1 MFVAI
6 QDDKDFKLSGI
17 TYTDIR
23 SVFKILFC
31 CLFTFLTS
39 PFRYDAI
46 QSLWKATNKEN
57 KDFLATSEAKESSL
71 LIGPQN
77 WTIYNDSKYYAPS
90 TKFQDSKTSILVIKV
105 S

>member
-23 SVFKILFC
+23 CIFNILFC
-31 CLFTFLTS
+31 CLFTFFIS
-39 PFRYDAI
+39 PFRYDVI

-77 WTIYNDSKYYAPS
+77 WTIYNDSKY
-90 TKFQDSKTSILVIKV
+90 
-105 S
+105 